1 MKKGLQISKLII
13 GMAAFYFAFRAGQAL
28 AFRLAEWNFEGTM
41 EWLRTWILGGSVLV
55 LAGCV
60 VVIWKDWDR

>member
-1 MKKGLQISKLII
+1 MSKVILGL
-13 GMAAFYFAFRAGQAL
+13 GAFYFAFRAGQAL

-41 EWLRTWILGGSVLV
+41 EWLRTGILGGSVLV

-60 VVIWKDWDR
+60 VAIWRDLE